1 VGFEGDATM
10 GFEGDVAVGF
20 EGDVANAR
28 RMRVGDTTV

>member
-10 GFEGDVAVGF
+10 GFEGDVAMGF